1 MDNLTIQF
9 LAVIICFLLFLTVM
23 KIVKFLWRKVIYK
36 VLVFFRPELKN
47 LYDFGK
53 WLGSFFRNK

>member
-9 LAVIICFLLFLTVM
+9 LTVIICFLLFLTIM

-47 LYDFGK
+47 LYDFGN
-53 WLGSFFRNK
+53 WLGSFFRKK